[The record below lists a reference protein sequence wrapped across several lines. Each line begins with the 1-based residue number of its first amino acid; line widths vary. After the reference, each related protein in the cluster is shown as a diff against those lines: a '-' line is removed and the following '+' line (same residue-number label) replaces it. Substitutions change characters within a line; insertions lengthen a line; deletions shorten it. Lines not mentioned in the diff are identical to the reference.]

1 MLLSAH
7 CGLSAAALILFYRK
21 QKSAL
26 GQRLKFEKFILPDF
40 AQLDWR
46 FVLAMSLFNDLID
59 KSTYFLFFPY
69 FPSTRL
75 LAHSLLG
82 LLLVF
87 AILSKI
93 KSWRP
98 AWGLAERNL
107 IVFLMGL
114 HLLLDWL
121 DISYFC
127 TLFFPLCDGH
137 FELGAVLENR
147 WDYWTLI
154 FLRWKERPFTLLCEI
169 AGLLCLLLLTYQAW
183 RNFKASCEK
192 ENAQKLTFLA
202 TLKKFVLIFL
212 KQGNWSKSL
221 K

>member
-1 MLLSAH
+1 
-7 CGLSAAALILFYRK
+7 
-21 QKSAL
+21 
-26 GQRLKFEKFILPDF
+26 
-40 AQLDWR
+40 
-46 FVLAMSLFNDLID
+46 MSLLNDLID

-82 LLLVF
+82 LLLAF
-87 AILSKI
+87 ALLSKI
-93 KSWRP
+93 KYLRP

-121 DISYFC
+121 DIRYFC
-127 TLFFPLCDGH
+127 TLFFPICHGH
-137 FELGAVLENR
+137 FEIGAVLENR
-147 WDYWTLI
+147 WDYWGMI

-169 AGLLCLLLLTYQAW
+169 AGLVSLVLLTYQAW
-183 RNFKASCEK
+183 RHFKASCEK
-192 ENAQKLTFLA
+192 ENPQKLTFFA
-202 TLKKFVLIFL
+202 TLKEFVLIFL
-212 KQGNWSKSL
+212 KQGNWSKGQ